1 MKRVIITETQEQQ
14 LIKILNNEEEVQQM
28 PVPKT
33 VNKPYCIDPDKVKIV
48 RKFLDSNFTKNNLER
63 IGANGMP
70 EKIRIVTMSSSTGEP
85 LKSLY
90 EQDLLDLLIEKYKK
104 MFLDKEER
112 MLFLKQVMNDWFNNK
127 IGVHGTLSVNCLK

>member
-1 MKRVIITETQEQQ
+1 MKRVIITEAQEQQ

-33 VNKPYCIDPDKVKIV
+33 ANKPYCIDPDKVKIV

>member
-1 MKRVIITETQEQQ
+1 MKRVIITEAQEQQ

-33 VNKPYCIDPDKVKIV
+33 ANKPYCIDPDKVKIV

-90 EQDLLDLLIEKYKK
+90 EEDLLDLLIEKFKK

>member
-1 MKRVIITETQEQQ
+1 MKRVIITEAQEQQ

-33 VNKPYCIDPDKVKIV
+33 ANKPYCIDPDKVKIV

-127 IGVHGTLSVNCLK
+127 IGVHGTLSVNYLK